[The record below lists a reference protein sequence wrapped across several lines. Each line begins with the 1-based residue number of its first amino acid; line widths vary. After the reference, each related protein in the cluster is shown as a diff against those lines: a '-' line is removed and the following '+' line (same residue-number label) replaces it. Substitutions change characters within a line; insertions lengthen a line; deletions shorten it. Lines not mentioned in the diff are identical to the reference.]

1 MHIRVTTDPI
11 SLNDVIN
18 PESHPCIYDGNGQD
32 GLEIYFESEANRDEF
47 LAWEQEQDKDHSIIL
62 KGNDSEDYVAEG

>member
-11 SLNDVIN
+11 SLKEIKD
-18 PESHPCIYDGNGQD
+18 PAQHPCHYEGDGD
-32 GLEIYFESEANRDEF
+32 SGLEIYFENEANMNTFLQWERDE
-47 LAWEQEQDKDHSIIL
+47 DHHISL